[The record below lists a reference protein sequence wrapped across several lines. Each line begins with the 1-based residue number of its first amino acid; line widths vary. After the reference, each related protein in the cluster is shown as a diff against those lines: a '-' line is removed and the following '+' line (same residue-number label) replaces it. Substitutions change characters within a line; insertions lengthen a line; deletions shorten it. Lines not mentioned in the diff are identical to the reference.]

1 MELKSEANDAAD
13 SSAKEKGEEK
23 PDTKG
28 TVTGERQSGDGQVS
42 TCLVSTWGWHR
53 ASHLL
58 GRVRSPLSSRRA
70 QSLWRT
76 KWVKKALSIWMMMK
90 IGKIQHIY
98 PGKGSSLSM
107 IFEDKLRK
115 RKFGNS
121 HLLLF
126 PLLASLYLVLAVCW
140 LL

>member
-1 MELKSEANDAAD
+1 MELKSDGNDATD

-23 PDTKG
+23 PESKG

-42 TCLVSTWGWHR
+42 TQHSPPSPGGWPR
-53 ASHLL
+53 ASQGL
-58 GRVRSPLSSRRA
+58 GRVRRPLSSRRA

-90 IGKIQHIY
+90 IGKTRHTF

-107 IFEDKLRK
+107 IFEDRLRK
-115 RKFGNS
+115 RKSGNS
-121 HLLLF
+121 HFLL
-126 PLLASLYLVLAVCW
+126 SC
-140 LL
+140 

>member
-23 PDTKG
+23 PESKG

-42 TCLVSTWGWHR
+42 TRRSPLLVGWHR
-53 ASHLL
+53 ASQLH
-58 GRVRSPLSSRRA
+58 GRVRRPLSSRRA

-76 KWVKKALSIWMMMK
+76 KWVKKALNIWMMMK
-90 IGKIQHIY
+90 IGKTQHTF

-107 IFEDKLRK
+107 IFEDRLRK
-115 RKFGNS
+115 RKSGNS
-121 HLLLF
+121 HFCF
-126 PLLASLYLVLAVCW
+126 PAADYCA
-140 LL
+140 